1 MLSEETH
8 ERRFAVCGLN
18 TALYVQLPTGSVS
31 SERGDV
37 GDHYHPAYNQPSSR
51 TAIRQTETDSTYQLH
66 RPIPARAAKDTL
78 IHAAPLY

>member
-1 MLSEETH
+1 MGLTAITVCGAGGARVSNSRSVLSEDTH

-37 GDHYHPAYNQPSSR
+37 GDHYHPHTISIYPP
-51 TAIRQTETDSTYQLH
+51 H
-66 RPIPARAAKDTL
+66 PAQQSDR
-78 IHAAPLY
+78 